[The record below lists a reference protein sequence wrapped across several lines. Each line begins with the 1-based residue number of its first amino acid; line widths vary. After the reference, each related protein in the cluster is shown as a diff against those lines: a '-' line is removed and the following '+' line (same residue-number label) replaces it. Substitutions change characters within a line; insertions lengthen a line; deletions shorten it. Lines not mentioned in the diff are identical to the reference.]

1 MKSTQPCQVHIPWV
15 GEPSLRS
22 FVQFSCY
29 LFFNVISKKCPK
41 LSVSSDWGTSCSQDS
56 WECSPA
62 FALVSLSQCTP
73 PCWLPRTVSSHFCFP
88 LAYLLRSQHFV
99 TLCQH
104 EKVHSTVAHTVCWGE
119 PSWFLWYT
127 WGFCHCGIIVSL
139 LFIKSLSFVI
149 LIFGY
154 ILLEFFYLQHNN
166 IITDIWLSLIISLVY
181 FSSQFKTLILPKT
194 NNIQPNY

>member
-22 FVQFSCY
+22 FVQFSPY

-41 LSVSSDWGTSCSQDS
+41 LSVSSDWGSSCLQDS
-56 WECSPA
+56 WECLPA

-73 PCWLPRTVSSHFCFP
+73 PCWL
-88 LAYLLRSQHFV
+88 L

-104 EKVHSTVAHTVCWGE
+104 EKVHSTVAHLGFL
-119 PSWFLWYT
+119 PSWDNCELTVYKV
-127 WGFCHCGIIVSL
+127 IVL
-139 LFIKSLSFVI
+139 CYFN
-149 LIFGY
+149 FGY
-154 ILLEFFYLQHNN
+154 IFSEFFYLQHNN

-181 FSSQFKTLILPKT
+181 FSSQFKTLIPPKT
-194 NNIQPNY
+194 NNIQSNY